1 MRSSTSFPIEN
12 TVLTLILYDDS
23 RQSLEITAVRKLFF
37 DAYTSVSN
45 LIEIAGDGDIPIKAQ
60 PYKAATA
67 GADLSVDARM
77 TGPIRLK
84 WSDLRGTLW
93 GLREFMVVRRH
104 LFEVVFAITRDEDGV
119 RSHLGFGRV
128 YRHAMSVYEIEG

>member
-1 MRSSTSFPIEN
+1 MIQDKASK
-12 TVLTLILYDDS
+12 
-23 RQSLEITAVRKLFF
+23 SLPSVNLFL

-60 PYKAATA
+60 SYKAATA

-84 WSDLRGTLW
+84 WIDLRGTLW
-93 GLREFMVVRRH
+93 GLRQFMVVRRH
-104 LFEVVFAITRDEDGV
+104 SFEVVFAITRDEDGV

-128 YRHAMSVYEIEG
+128 YRQARSVYEIEG